1 MMANY
6 NGDEVLAKINIVQ
19 SDLKTFDVSQS
30 DWAEYFYWFEV

>member
-1 MMANY
+1 MMADD

-30 DWAEYFYWFEV
+30 VRAEYLDWFQV

>member
-1 MMANY
+1 MMADD

-30 DWAEYFYWFEV
+30 VWAEYLDWFQV